1 MYCSAVRVIST
12 HEWAGLGNMVS
23 DVKKTCIEANV
34 DTKGLAIKG
43 SQAKASINSS
53 LSISSLIYSISID
66 IKSEMHNDR
75 RPSIF
80 ISIDG
85 YGRSGKHYGM
95 LDDCKTKTGSA
106 GLF

>member
-1 MYCSAVRVIST
+1 
-12 HEWAGLGNMVS
+12 MVDPILFYIDS
-23 DVKKTCIEANV
+23 LRWEEYNGVT
-34 DTKGLAIKG
+34 
-43 SQAKASINSS
+43 INSMNRRS
-53 LSISSLIYSISID
+53 RGVFRFIMGRRLIYCYN
-66 IKSEMHNDR
+66 SEMHNDR

>member
-1 MYCSAVRVIST
+1 MLSS
-12 HEWAGLGNMVS
+12 AGLDLQKMVTLYHGS
-23 DVKKTCIEANV
+23 KKMDVPFRHTFFHHPL
-34 DTKGLAIKG
+34 TSG
-43 SQAKASINSS
+43 
-53 LSISSLIYSISID
+53 LIYKYRHL